1 MSTALAG
8 RFLISGPSGKSN
20 TLLSFHHRLHQELIP
35 TQETTFLCPSIRNHS
50 SFTKVFFHEIAA
62 IQSHLQ
68 APLLTLVLLIF
79 SLHLQWLPPPCHESQ
94 NRPRISITLILNLLA
109 FTTFI
114 MSFTLVDGSKATSQV
129 TRPKVFR
136 QIDKLVWVYTL
147 SLIHLS
153 LPPCFALSWSQTLV
167 LLFFVPNLNLGI

>member
-1 MSTALAG
+1 MTREEVIALNQAQDEKDQDLRDG
-8 RFLISGPSGKSN
+8 SPTISPWDGFVIEYLIYSDFL
-20 TLLSFHHRLHQELIP
+20 
-35 TQETTFLCPSIRNHS
+35 
-50 SFTKVFFHEIAA
+50 
-62 IQSHLQ
+62 
-68 APLLTLVLLIF
+68 
-79 SLHLQWLPPPCHESQ
+79 LPVTESQ

-136 QIDKLVWVYTL
+136 QIGKLVWVYTL

-153 LPPCFALSWSQTLV
+153 LPPGFALSWSQTLV